1 MSRRGENI
9 YKRQDGRWEARYIKA
24 RDATGRAVYGYIY
37 RHSYLEAKRAQAEA
51 KATCGKQEISGEKQ
65 SFRQMTLGEYMRLW
79 QASIQMS
86 VKKSTYANYD
96 GLIRRHI
103 DPVLGQIPLR
113 KIDSNTIQA
122 YVNQKL
128 QTGRTDGKGGL
139 SAKTVRDIVGILKR
153 SLTLAGMTLSIKLPK
168 YSLPKLRVLTR
179 DEQLALIKT
188 AKGEKNTTGLGVMI
202 SLFTGIRIGELCSLK
217 WSDIS
222 LDEGVIKINKTLQRI
237 HNCGQGGKSKTLI
250 SIDAPK
256 SECSIREI
264 PLPSFLVCHMA
275 QLKKRACD
283 EDYILSGNPGYVEP
297 RLCQYRFKKFLREAG
312 IDDINFHALRH
323 TFATRCVELG
333 IDVKTI
339 SELLGHSNV
348 NITLNRYVHPA
359 FECRK
364 NCIEMLVNSFSA

>member
-9 YKRQDGRWEARYIKA
+9 FKRQDGRWEARYIKA
-24 RDATGRAVYGYIY
+24 HDVNGRAVYGYIY
-37 RHSYLEAKRAQAEA
+37 RHSYLEAKKAQAEA
-51 KATCGKQEISGEKQ
+51 KITCGSQKTMKG
-65 SFRQMTLGEYMRLW
+65 RQLSRQITLGEHMDIWLN
-79 QASIQMS
+79 SIQMS

-103 DPVLGQIPLR
+103 DPVLGQIPLN
-113 KIDSNTIQA
+113 KIDSDTIQV
-122 YVNQKL
+122 YVNKKL
-128 QTGRTDGKGGL
+128 QSGRIDGKGSL
-139 SAKTVRDIVGILKR
+139 SVKTVRDIAGVLKR
-153 SLTLAGMTLSIKLPK
+153 SLASAGIIIHIKLPK

-179 DEQLALIKT
+179 DEQLALITT
-188 AKGEKNTTGLGVMI
+188 AKGAKNTTGLGVMI

-222 LDEGVIKINKTLQRI
+222 LDEGVIRINKTLQRI

-250 SIDAPK
+250 NIDTPK
-256 SECSIREI
+256 SGCSVREI
-264 PLPSFLVCHMA
+264 PLPGFLLFHMA
-275 QLKKRACD
+275 QLKKHTQD
-283 EDYILSGNPGYVEP
+283 EDYILSGNRQYVEP
-297 RLCQYRFKKFLREAG
+297 RLCQYRFKRLIKKAG
-312 IDDINFHALRH
+312 IDDINYHALRH

-359 FECRK
+359 FESRK
-364 NCIEMLVNSFSA
+364 NCIETLANAFSA

>member
-1 MSRRGENI
+1 
-9 YKRQDGRWEARYIKA
+9 
-24 RDATGRAVYGYIY
+24 
-37 RHSYLEAKRAQAEA
+37 
-51 KATCGKQEISGEKQ
+51 
-65 SFRQMTLGEYMRLW
+65 MRLW

-283 EDYILSGNPGYVEP
+283 EDYILSGNCGYVEP
-297 RLCQYRFKKFLREAG
+297 RLCQYRFKKFLQEAG

>member
-1 MSRRGENI
+1 M
-9 YKRQDGRWEARYIKA
+9 
-24 RDATGRAVYGYIY
+24 
-37 RHSYLEAKRAQAEA
+37 
-51 KATCGKQEISGEKQ
+51 
-65 SFRQMTLGEYMRLW
+65 
-79 QASIQMS
+79 
-86 VKKSTYANYD
+86 
-96 GLIRRHI
+96 
-103 DPVLGQIPLR
+103 
-113 KIDSNTIQA
+113 
-122 YVNQKL
+122 
-128 QTGRTDGKGGL
+128 
-139 SAKTVRDIVGILKR
+139 
-153 SLTLAGMTLSIKLPK
+153 AGMTLSIKLPK

-283 EDYILSGNPGYVEP
+283 EDYILSGNCGYVEP